1 MDQAGDNTVARG
13 RNRTGPL
20 QQHWAGA
27 DSDPRGRAAF
37 IRPERRTRFS
47 AAGAG
52 CVCDGLSP
60 QAPSEPGPGKDAPA
74 LGGLVS
80 DSECGLRSPAPAAL
94 AIQREL
100 GEKAR
105 PLVAQRLEGAGPL
118 PIVSGCLYRVARGL
132 KLHRRSKREHPA
144 VSEAAQ
150 DGGSHESPQARHG
163 VAVAWSAPLSDT
175 VLGPHGSVGLP
186 FRTAQKA
193 EEAGSLALNAAPL
206 ARKAADRPRP
216 GIGLPQGPSRCS
228 SARSSARDAMSSA
241 AACPRCR

>member
-27 DSDPRGRAAF
+27 DSSPRGRAAF

-80 DSECGLRSPAPAAL
+80 DSECDLRSRAPAAL

-100 GEKAR
+100 GEKTR
-105 PLVAQRLEGAGPL
+105 PLLAQCLEGAGPL

-132 KLHRRSKREHPA
+132 KLHGRSKREHPA

-150 DGGSHESPQARHG
+150 DGGSHESPHSRHG
-163 VAVAWSAPLSDT
+163 VAVARSAPPCDT
-175 VLGPHGSVGLP
+175 VLGPHGSAGLP

-193 EEAGSLALNAAPL
+193 EEAVSLALNAVPHE
-206 ARKAADRPRP
+206 AAEIDRPHRGLEWPP
-216 GIGLPQGPSRCS
+216 GRHLPTTAELAGRGVV
-228 SARSSARDAMSSA
+228 SSA
-241 AACPRCR
+241 AADLQCR